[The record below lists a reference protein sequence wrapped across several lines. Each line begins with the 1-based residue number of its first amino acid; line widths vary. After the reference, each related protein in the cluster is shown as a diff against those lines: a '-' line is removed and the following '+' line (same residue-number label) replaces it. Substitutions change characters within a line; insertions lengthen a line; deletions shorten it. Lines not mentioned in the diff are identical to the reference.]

1 MVHRDASALLTE
13 SHNDSG
19 HQDGDEQ
26 DEIIGN
32 QQLGV
37 EAPIEYQTLKKGNQ
51 LESST
56 SHHFTSPPA
65 AAALTLPT
73 FIHTPTHTH
82 RLIRRVF
89 LGVLHMRR

>member
-19 HQDGDEQ
+19 HQDEQ

-37 EAPIEYQTLKKGNQ
+37 EAPIEYQTA
-51 LESST
+51 
-56 SHHFTSPPA
+56 PA
-65 AAALTLPT
+65 D
-73 FIHTPTHTH
+73 
-82 RLIRRVF
+82 VD
-89 LGVLHMRR
+89 GYD

>member
-32 QQLGV
+32 QQLRV
-37 EAPIEYQTLKKGNQ
+37 EAPIEYQTA
-51 LESST
+51 
-56 SHHFTSPPA
+56 PA
-65 AAALTLPT
+65 D
-73 FIHTPTHTH
+73 
-82 RLIRRVF
+82 VD
-89 LGVLHMRR
+89 GYD